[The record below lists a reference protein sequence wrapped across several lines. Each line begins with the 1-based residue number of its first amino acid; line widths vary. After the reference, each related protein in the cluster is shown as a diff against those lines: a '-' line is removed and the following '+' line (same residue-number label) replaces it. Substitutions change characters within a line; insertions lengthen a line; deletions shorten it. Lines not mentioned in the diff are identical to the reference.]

1 MPIYRVR
8 KKKFTSG
15 DALPGESTTPTP
27 GGVVAKEDADPYLAI
42 PDLAN
47 PGDFLTYSFLFWNI
61 TGASNAGIHSTE
73 AVNIQ
78 IGTKD
83 VDATSWYV
91 KVGVSGPIW
100 TGVFTHAF
108 SETQDKFLLDIPI
121 ASVNP
126 AAAWTPGNNK
136 VETEAQIAPSGVD
149 IFADPDISGEK
160 FDLWLTFSGGTVT
173 GVKLHAD
180 TNAAIWAAIANYKQT
195 EDVLPPWG
203 LFEVWDEL
211 QEIRDRLSLVAD
223 PGPEDLWR
231 IRKLLDRAQIEESLG
246 LEDELTRVVSN
257 LDRMTQMQMRGSL
270 AAIKAQQVRLDAAMK
285 MLEETL
291 NKMSK

>member
-1 MPIYRVR
+1 MPILRVLN
-8 KKKFTSG
+8 KKFTSG
-15 DALPGESTTPTP
+15 DALPGWSTTPTP
-27 GGVVAKEDADPYLAI
+27 GGVIAKESAQPLLAI
-42 PDLAN
+42 PDPAN
-47 PGDFLTYSFLFWNI
+47 PGNNFTYSFLFWNI
-61 TGASNAGIHSTE
+61 TGASNAGIHST
-73 AVNIQ
+73 AVVDIQ
-78 IGTKD
+78 ISTKD

-91 KVGVSGPIW
+91 KVVKNGPLW
-100 TGVFTHAF
+100 TGVFTYAF

-126 AAAWTPGNNK
+126 STAWTPGNNK

-149 IFADPDISGEK
+149 IFADSDISGEK
-160 FDLWLTFSGGTVT
+160 FDLWLTFSGGTAT

-180 TNAAIWAAIANYKQT
+180 TNAAIWAAIANYKLT
-195 EDVLPPWG
+195 EGVVPPWG
-203 LFEVWDEL
+203 IFEVWDEL
-211 QEIRDRLSLVAD
+211 QEIRDRLTLVAD

-246 LEDELTRVVSN
+246 LEDELTRVVSD
-257 LDRMTQMQMRGSL
+257 LDRMTQVQMRGSL